1 MPEVA
6 AEARRILEANRD
18 ARPRLL
24 VLLCENRGRMAG
36 RDPLDAPFL
45 ERPQPIL
52 SVPLSGSMLADGS
65 TFLLGPDETGTTM
78 VPDRLGHLQGE
89 FLARAVL
96 DLGLGRGHA
105 EAGNPVSPVTTVD
118 FAPDRDRT
126 FDLVVDR
133 TLPAVEP
140 PTATNLKWVELDS
153 PSLTRVL
160 GRPIRHRAGVAFP
173 PAYFDLD
180 AKRRFWPVIYVIPGF
195 GGDHRSATRYAA
207 MLRDPSMQTYLPQAV
222 WIVLD
227 PEDRLGH
234 HGFADGDNF
243 GPRSTALVEEFI
255 PWLEK
260 RFRLVPNEQGR
271 FVTGHSSGGWSSL
284 WLQLQHPEVFGG
296 CFSSAPDPVDFA
308 AFGTVDLGTDA
319 NLFEDADSNS
329 RACYRAP
336 LTADRDHVMMTIA
349 EEIAMERAL
358 APDFTSGEQWATWNA
373 MFSGRDAA
381 SGLPVAAFDLETG
394 EIDRDVVERDWTRYD
409 IAAMLRADPARIAPV
424 FRDKIRLICGDRDSF
439 YLDLAV
445 ARLAE
450 DVQRERARLESTD
463 GPGYIELVPAATHGT
478 IVPIAMQRWYPELR
492 RLVADAPER

>member
-1 MPEVA
+1 M
-6 AEARRILEANRD
+6 
-18 ARPRLL
+18 
-24 VLLCENRGRMAG
+24 
-36 RDPLDAPFL
+36 LDEPA
-45 ERPQPIL
+45 
-52 SVPLSGSMLADGS
+52 
-65 TFLLGPDETGTTM
+65 TFLLGPDETDTVM
-78 VPDRLGHLQGE
+78 VPDRLDHLGGE

-96 DLGLGRGHA
+96 DLGLARGHA
-105 EAGNPVSPVTTVD
+105 AAGNPVSTITPID
-118 FAPDRDRT
+118 FTPDRDRT

-133 TLPAVEP
+133 TLPTVEL
-140 PTATNLKWVELDS
+140 PTASNLKWIELDS
-153 PSLTRVL
+153 PSLTRTL

-180 AKRRFWPVIYVIPGF
+180 AKRRFWPVIYVVPGF

-207 MLRDPSMQTYLPQAV
+207 MLRDPAMRSYLPQAV

-227 PEDRLGH
+227 PDDRLGH
-234 HGFADGDNF
+234 HGFADGENF

-260 RFRLVPNEQGR
+260 RFRLVPNSKGR

-284 WLQLQHPEVFGG
+284 WLQLQHPEIFGG

-319 NLFEDADSNS
+319 NLFEDADSNP

-336 LTADRDHVMMTIA
+336 LTADRDHVMMTIP
-349 EEIAMERAL
+349 EEMAMEHAL
-358 APDFTSGEQWATWNA
+358 APDFTSGEQWAAWNA

-381 SGLPVAAFDLETG
+381 SGLPAAAFDLETG
-394 EIDRDVVERDWTRYD
+394 LIDRDVIERDWSRYD
-409 IAAMLRADPARIAPV
+409 IAALLAEDPKRLAPI
-424 FRDKIRLICGDRDSF
+424 FRDKVRLLCGDRDSF

-445 ARLAE
+445 ERLAE
-450 DVQRERARLESTD
+450 AVAMERSRLESPE
-463 GPGYIELVPAATHGT
+463 GPGYIELVPGATHGT

-492 RLVADAPER
+492 RLVAEAPER